1 MTLEGMPRSA
11 RRLLAS
17 LLSFGVCLLLWAPAS
32 LAISPAALG
41 ESLPDALVIDDAD
54 VFSRA
59 SRGELETKL
68 RSFEDQRVDARLIT
82 LRRLDY
88 GITLNSFGEEL
99 LETWS
104 SPSGNPL
111 LLMLIETQNKRS
123 AVVADQKLEEQLPSS
138 LLTSTARTTMT
149 VPLREGD
156 RYRQASV
163 DGLTRLSTVLS
174 GAEDPGPPQ
183 EIERV
188 TLPTNIPTRA
198 ETEESDATKWVI
210 ILLVLGTIIPMATWW
225 VFSR

>member
-1 MTLEGMPRSA
+1 MIRSA

-32 LAISPAALG
+32 LAVAPEALG
-41 ESLPDALVIDDAD
+41 ATLPETLVIDEAD
-54 VFSRA
+54 VLSRA
-59 SRGELETKL
+59 SRGELESKL

-88 GITLNSFGEEL
+88 GISLNSFGEEL

-123 AVVADQKLEEQLPSS
+123 AVVADPKLEEQLPSS
-138 LLTSTARTTMT
+138 LLSSTARTTMT